1 MLLLLPAL
9 SPALNFQ
16 LPHASSPAVRSAV
29 AVSRTS
35 SLVLMAKKKQK
46 GKGPKEASAALE
58 ALDAWESN
66 AGAPG
71 GGDGADN
78 GLAPVVA
85 KKGKK
90 PKKEAQPEAA
100 AASASAAAPVATLA
114 EKVAR
119 IKQELGLDEALPLGP
134 AIKAA
139 NEAMGLEPE
148 GVMAAQVTNLLQQLN
163 VFDME
168 GSAAA
173 APPAAAPPAAVPEP
187 KAAAEEVVAEVVAE
201 VVEVDEPVAEV
212 VAKVELAPGEVKLSK
227 KKQEAQEK
235 AKAKKEGA
243 SEESDAKA
251 AAGRDTSGR
260 RAAGTVRVETFEGA
274 APGFA
279 YVKMDGGKL
288 RFRNQEVLR
297 GVTWDVQTG
306 QRVGLVGSNG
316 AGKTTQLRVLAGE
329 LELEEGEVIKSTS
342 ELRTSFLRQEFREEM
357 DQDASLREELTKAFS
372 DVLQLQAR
380 YTEAEE
386 SLAAAGDD
394 VEAMQVALDS
404 MAELQTQLD
413 NSDATAMERRVDK
426 VMGAMGFAPT
436 DAELP
441 VSSFSGGW
449 KMRIG
454 LAKTLLQE
462 PQVLL
467 LDEPTN
473 HMDLESVEWLENY
486 LREQTEKIAL
496 VIVSHDR
503 EFLDRVCTKI
513 VETNQGVA
521 HSYNGNY
528 RSFLDQKAELEALQM
543 ERYERQQKDIR
554 ALKNEISKLG
564 AIEGQAVTARQK
576 ERQLKE
582 IAEGG
587 PDHVSRPFVDKKK
600 FSFRFPPAPRSG
612 KEVIA
617 IEGVTHGYG
626 ATTLFRD
633 VDLLIER
640 GDRIAILGPN
650 GAGKTTLLKLI
661 MGFETP
667 REGTAGVVGTNAEV
681 HFFEQDQANALP
693 MDNTVLQTME
703 DAGRKTDIVYEQIR
717 ALLGKFMFKAEK
729 VDDKLSTLSGGEK
742 ARVAL
747 CRMMMTPSNV
757 LVLDEPTNHL
767 DIGAKEVLE
776 EAIQN
781 FEGTVLMVSHD
792 RYFVSQTANTIL
804 AVEGDKV
811 VVYDGDYKAYMEEHE
826 DTKDKVEGRYI
837 TGLQKIRAAPVIEFQ
852 PAEEKQKKKKSF
864 GGKGGPSG
872 NKNKGVKNAKRATS
886 LN

>member
-1 MLLLLPAL
+1 M
-9 SPALNFQ
+9 
-16 LPHASSPAVRSAV
+16 
-29 AVSRTS
+29 SRTS
-35 SLVLMAKKKQK
+35 SLVLMAKKKK

-58 ALDAWESN
+58 ALDAWEAN

-71 GGDGADN
+71 GGDAADN

-85 KKGKK
+85 EKGKK
-90 PKKEAQPEAA
+90 PKKKAQPVAA

-119 IKQELGLDEALPLGP
+119 IKLELGLDEALPLGP

-148 GVMAAQVTNLLQQLN
+148 GVMAEQVTNLLQQLN

-201 VVEVDEPVAEV
+201 VVEADEPVAEV

-279 YVKMDGGKL
+279 YMKMDGGKL

-329 LELEEGEVIKSTS
+329 LELEEGEVVKSTS

-380 YTEAEE
+380 YTKAEE

-513 VETNQGVA
+513 VETTQGVA
-521 HSYNGNY
+521 NSYNGNY

-543 ERYERQQKDIR
+543 DRFERQQKDIR

-804 AVEGDKV
+804 AVEGDQV

-837 TGLQKIRAAPVIEFQ
+837 TGLQKIRAAPVIEFK